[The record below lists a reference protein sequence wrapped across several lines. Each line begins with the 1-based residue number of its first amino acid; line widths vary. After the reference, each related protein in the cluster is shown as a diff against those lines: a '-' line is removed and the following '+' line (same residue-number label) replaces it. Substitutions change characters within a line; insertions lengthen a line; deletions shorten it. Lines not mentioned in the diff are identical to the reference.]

1 MTMTSD
7 RVELARCGW
16 MWVAAVVC
24 VTAISIAPVFAQAGA
39 NVGGIVT
46 DESGGVLP
54 GVTVTVTNRAN
65 GVSHTLITGAEGNY
79 RAIALQPASYEIKVE
94 LAGFAPQARVVTL
107 TVGAEGDVDFKLS
120 VAAVA
125 ENLTVTGESPLVET
139 SRSEPTSV
147 IVAEQIATLPVLDRN
162 FLVLAQLLPGSGPLT
177 GGNTT
182 FASTKFGGIA
192 DQRNGYTTII
202 DGGDVDDTDWGSPIV
217 NVSQD
222 AVQEF
227 KVFRNQFDAQYGA
240 ALTAVVTVVT
250 KSGTNLLKGSGYY
263 FGRDDKLD
271 ARNAFARTK
280 TPFDQT
286 RAGASL
292 GGPIVRNRTHF
303 FGAAE
308 GLKVNATSIV
318 ALPASNPFAAQ
329 ENGIFPTPN
338 RERMGDVKIDHQL
351 SRNRSFFVRYAYNYQ
366 QLGGTKKPTRVENG
380 VPLTANS
387 TDSIVRT
394 HSIVGQ
400 DSWVLSNNKVN
411 TLRVHILKDYLATIP
426 NSDGIGVVRPSFTWG
441 QNSIAPQIFPRW
453 RATLYDTFYINTA
466 SHEFKFGGDYTYG
479 VFPFEAHF
487 NEKGVF
493 QFTTDAAF
501 NPSDSRTWPISLT
514 IQTPGFYEYHWHQLS
529 AYAQDAWRIGSRLY
543 LNYGLR
549 YDVDLN
555 MRINDFY
562 AQILADPAFAGIE
575 RFRGK
580 ADAGTDSNN
589 FQPRVG
595 ITYDARGNGSLVLRG
610 GWGLYVTRNRPWF
623 QVRAQNQTLNS
634 AVRIEDPNFLRF
646 FPDIT
651 AVLGGKTPDQ
661 FVAAGGPRLIGTVI
675 PENSVLPYAMGTTV
689 GAGWQINPAT
699 SLDLDY
705 VNTRGDHQLGFTDL
719 NLPAS
724 GRISATNPRPFGQFT
739 QVLTMQNYSKSW
751 YDALQVQL
759 RTRVRGANN
768 LQVSYTLSKQILD
781 GVDFFNTV
789 RGTQR
794 TPQEKG
800 YHVLDT
806 LHNLSVSASTDL
818 PGQIQLSGIVRAL
831 SGSPRKIAAG
841 TDLDGDGSTTGDR
854 PLGLDPTVGRGDLDT
869 QLRLI
874 NEFRASLNLPA
885 VDRSLLETDR
895 YFTIDVRATKAIRF
909 HDVHRLEMFL
919 EAFNVTNHVNYSGLN
934 TNMNTAAF
942 LIRTSARPA
951 RQIQWGLR
959 YSF

>member
-1 MTMTSD
+1 
-7 RVELARCGW
+7 
-16 MWVAAVVC
+16 
-24 VTAISIAPVFAQAGA
+24 
-39 NVGGIVT
+39 
-46 DESGGVLP
+46 
-54 GVTVTVTNRAN
+54 
-65 GVSHTLITGAEGNY
+65 
-79 RAIALQPASYEIKVE
+79 
-94 LAGFAPQARVVTL
+94 
-107 TVGAEGDVDFKLS
+107 
-120 VAAVA
+120 
-125 ENLTVTGESPLVET
+125 
-139 SRSEPTSV
+139 
-147 IVAEQIATLPVLDRN
+147 
-162 FLVLAQLLPGSGPLT
+162 
-177 GGNTT
+177 
-182 FASTKFGGIA
+182 
-192 DQRNGYTTII
+192 
-202 DGGDVDDTDWGSPIV
+202 
-217 NVSQD
+217 
-222 AVQEF
+222 
-227 KVFRNQFDAQYGA
+227 
-240 ALTAVVTVVT
+240 
-250 KSGTNLLKGSGYY
+250 
-263 FGRDDKLD
+263 
-271 ARNAFARTK
+271 
-280 TPFDQT
+280 
-286 RAGASL
+286 
-292 GGPIVRNRTHF
+292 
-303 FGAAE
+303 
-308 GLKVNATSIV
+308 VNATTIV
-318 ALPASNPFAAQ
+318 ALPASNPFAAL

-338 RERMGDVKIDHQL
+338 RERMADLKIDHQFN
-351 SRNRSFFVRYAYNYQ
+351 RNRSFFVRYAYNYQ

-380 VPLTANS
+380 LPLTANS

-394 HSIVGQ
+394 HSIVAQ

-411 TLRVHILKDYLATIP
+411 TLRVHILKDYLATVP

-453 RATLYDTFYINTA
+453 RATAYDTFYINTA
-466 SHEFKFGGDYTYG
+466 THEFKFGGDYTYG

-493 QFTTDAAF
+493 QFTTDAPF
-501 NPSDSRTWPISLT
+501 DPNNSRTWPISLT

-529 AYAQDAWRIGSRLY
+529 AYAQDDWRIGSRVH

-562 AQILADPAFAGIE
+562 AKILADPAFAGLD

-595 ITYDARGNGSLVLRG
+595 VTYDARGNGSLVLRG

-675 PENSVLPYAMGTTV
+675 PENSVLPYAMGTTL
-689 GAGWQINPAT
+689 GAGWQINPVT
-699 SLDLDY
+699 SLDVDF
-705 VNTRGDHQLGFTDL
+705 VDTRGDHQLGFTDL
-719 NLPAS
+719 NLPVS
-724 GRISATNPRPFGQFT
+724 GRIGATNPRPFGQFT
-739 QVLTMQNYSKSW
+739 QVLTMENYTKSW

-768 LQVSYTLSKQILD
+768 LQVSYTLSKQMLD
-781 GVDFFNTV
+781 GVDFFNTL

-854 PLGLDPTVGRGDLDT
+854 PPGLSPTIGRGDLDT
-869 QLRLI
+869 QLHLI
-874 NEFRASLNLPA
+874 NEFRTSISLPA
-885 VDRSLLETDR
+885 VDRSLLETDP
-895 YFTIDVRATKAIRF
+895 YFTVDMRATKAIRF
-909 HDVHRLEMFL
+909 HDAHRLEVFL